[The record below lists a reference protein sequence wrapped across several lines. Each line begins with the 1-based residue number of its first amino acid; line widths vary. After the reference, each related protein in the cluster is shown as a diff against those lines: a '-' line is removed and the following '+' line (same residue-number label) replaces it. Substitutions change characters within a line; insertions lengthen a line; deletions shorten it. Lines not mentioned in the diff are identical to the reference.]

1 MLKHRCGCS
10 RQTHIEFSCLSHCTT
25 DVELQGLKRVHVSA
39 GKVDIAVVFEGKVDL
54 EKKSHGLV
62 SDVELL
68 VGNDSSDSND
78 LVLNQSGGD
87 VVVQLKTG
95 ELLIFDIAIDISDL
109 LSTD

>member
-1 MLKHRCGCS
+1 MLKHRCGCC
-10 RQTHIEFSCLSHCTT
+10 RQTHIEFPYFFHCTT
-25 DVELQGLKRVHVSA
+25 DIELQSLERVHVSA
-39 GKVDIAVVFEGKVDL
+39 GKVDIAVVFEGKVEF
-54 EKKSHGLV
+54 EKKSYGLV

-68 VGNDSSDSND
+68 VGDDSSDSNN

-95 ELLIFDIAIDISDL
+95 ELLVFEIPIDISNL